1 MAENPP
7 APAAGWY
14 PDPERLDTWRYW
26 DGAQWTDQRVP
37 MYAAAPVPGSRIP
50 RPLLYAIGALVAA
63 GVGVGGTL
71 LATRG
76 DDSGST
82 VATVTTTLAVEGTSD
97 GAPTDTTP
105 PPETTTTETEG
116 VDPDNTCD
124 ALGINSEQLE
134 EGSCTVKG
142 QDVVVVNKDSTLKL
156 DQLTARLV
164 DISTAD
170 TLQGSSFGPKSASGV
185 FVVAR
190 LEITNTTNKPQT
202 YDSFGEATALNL
214 GRDVYTEDFNVENGT
229 ATDSFVW
236 RSKELQPHESMT
248 GSLVYDVP
256 ASAVGHLET
265 DGYLSVGNFR
275 DDSGAQRP
283 KQLGVIRTYH

>member
-1 MAENPP
+1 MAENPA

-14 PDPERLDTWRYW
+14 PDPERSDTWRYW

-50 RPLLYAIGALVAA
+50 TAFLYAIGALVAA
-63 GVGVGGTL
+63 GVGVGSTL
-71 LATRG
+71 LATGG
-76 DDSGST
+76 DDSGSR
-82 VATVTTTLAVEGTSD
+82 VATVTTTVAVDGTSD
-97 GAPTDTTP
+97 GASTDTTP
-105 PPETTTTETEG
+105 APEATTEAEDL
-116 VDPDNTCD
+116 DPDNTCD
-124 ALGINSEQLE
+124 ALGINSKELK

-142 QDVVVVNKDSTLKL
+142 QDVVVVNKDSRLKL

-164 DISTAD
+164 GISTAD
-170 TLQGSSFGPKSASGV
+170 TLQGRSFGPKSASGV

-190 LEITNTTNKPQT
+190 VEITNTTHEPQT
-202 YDSFGEATALNL
+202 YDSSGEATALNL
-214 GRDVYTEDFNVENGT
+214 GRDVYTEDFNIENGT
-229 ATDSFVW
+229 ARDSFVW
-236 RSKELQPHESMT
+236 RSKELQPHESTT
-248 GSLVYDVP
+248 GTLVYDVP

-275 DDSGAQRP
+275 DDPGSQRP

>member
-14 PDPERLDTWRYW
+14 PDPEWPDTWRYW
-26 DGAQWTDQRVP
+26 DGVEWTDQRLP
-37 MYAAAPVPGSRIP
+37 MHTTAPLSSFRIP
-50 RPLLYAIGALVAA
+50 RAVVYAIGALVAA
-63 GVGVGGTL
+63 GVGVGATL
-71 LATRG
+71 LATGGG
-76 DDSGST
+76 DDGSP
-82 VATVTTTLAVEGTSD
+82 VATVTTTVAVEGASD
-97 GAPTDTTP
+97 QASTDTTP
-105 PPETTTTETEG
+105 PSETTTGTES

-124 ALGINSEQLE
+124 ALGINSQDLN

-142 QDVVVVNKDSTLKL
+142 QDVVVVNKDSTLEL
-156 DQLTARLV
+156 DQLSARLV
-164 DISTAD
+164 GISTAD
-170 TLQGSSFGPKSASGV
+170 TFQGRSPGPKSASGV

-190 LEITNTTNKPQT
+190 VEITNTTDKPQT

-236 RSKELQPHESMT
+236 RSTDLQPHDSMT
-248 GSLVYDVP
+248 GTLVYDVP
-256 ASAVGHLET
+256 ANAAGHLET
-265 DGYLSVGNFR
+265 DGYLSIGNFR
-275 DDSGAQRP
+275 DDPVSGRP